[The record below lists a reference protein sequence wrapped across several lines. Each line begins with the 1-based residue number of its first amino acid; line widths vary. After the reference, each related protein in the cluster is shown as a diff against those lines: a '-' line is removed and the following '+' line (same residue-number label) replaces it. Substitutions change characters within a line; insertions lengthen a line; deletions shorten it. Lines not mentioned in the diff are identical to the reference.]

1 MDEQTTPDL
10 REKLAAARQKARE
23 LAVRVPAKA
32 WVVFGLFMVAAILMA
47 LHSAFLAN
55 DSTVRLKVQHSF
67 RAAQLSVWVDGD
79 RAYSGKLTGT
89 LRKRFGLIPDSMQGN
104 LSQTIKVPSGKHQVK
119 VRVEPEDGAAAED
132 VIIGEFSSDAQRT
145 LSVVARRGDV
155 SLNWTGTGA
164 AEDASSPAPSQA
176 GWFSRYAGALIA
188 TIAGSIISAL
198 TGFALKELPGHI
210 RARQQG
216 ASPKA

>member
-10 REKLAAARQKARE
+10 RAKLAAARQKARE
-23 LAVRVPAKA
+23 WAVRVPAKA
-32 WVVFGLFMVAAILMA
+32 WVVFGLFLVAAILMA

-67 RAAQLSVWVDGD
+67 RSAQLSVWVDGD

-104 LSQTIKVPSGKHQVK
+104 LSQTIAVPSGKHQVK
-119 VRVEPEDGAAAED
+119 VRVEPEDGEPAED
-132 VIIGEFSSDAQRT
+132 VINGDFSSNSQRT

-155 SLNWTGTGA
+155 SLSWASTGTA
-164 AEDASSPAPSQA
+164 DDASSPAPSQP

-210 RARQQG
+210 RARQQD
-216 ASPKA
+216 AAPKA